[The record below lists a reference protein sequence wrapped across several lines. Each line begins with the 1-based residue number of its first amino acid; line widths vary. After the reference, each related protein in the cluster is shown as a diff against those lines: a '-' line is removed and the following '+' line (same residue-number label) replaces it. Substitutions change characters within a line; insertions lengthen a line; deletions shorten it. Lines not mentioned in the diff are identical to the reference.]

1 MQKHCSNLQC
11 FKEKTTKLNSQ
22 PARYFKNK
30 IKKHKK
36 RRRQFWKKKSNK
48 KMEKNKKKTCGKIK
62 AEFLTSSILKK
73 NRQR

>member
-1 MQKHCSNLQC
+1 VQKHCSNLQC

-36 RRRQFWKKKSNK
+36 RRRQFWKKKKAIK
-48 KMEKNKKKTCGKIK
+48 KWKKIRKKHVGK
-62 AEFLTSSILKK
+62 LKL
-73 NRQR
+73 NY